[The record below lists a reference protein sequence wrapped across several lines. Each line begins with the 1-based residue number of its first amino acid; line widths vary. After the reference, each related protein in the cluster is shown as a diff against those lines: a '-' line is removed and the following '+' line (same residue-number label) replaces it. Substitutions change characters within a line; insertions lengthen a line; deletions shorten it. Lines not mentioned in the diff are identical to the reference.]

1 MFGTAFGSFLE
12 PKDSFDSQACWTIH
26 QRREGQTFVES
37 SHFVLR
43 KKKNNNNNCRPP
55 WRLWKNPQ
63 SFTIL
68 QLASMVGTPRK
79 NTIDQSTLVKLTVRM
94 LDCFTLRN
102 GSHASA
108 RFYWGCRQGL
118 SQKEASKNRLGCMRF
133 DWPNKSQIVTR
144 GVLSLRLALTLMPCQ
159 RLMNVQPQ
167 QLKATQG
174 RTDCRLD
181 FRLSCGRFKWMH
193 SKFHEVFRYFV

>member
-43 KKKNNNNNCRPP
+43 KKKKKQQQLQAAVEAVKESPKLYNSTAGIYGGDTQEKHNRPINTGEVDSSNAGLFHLEEWQP
-55 WRLWKNPQ
+55 RFRKVLLRMPPRTQ
-63 SFTIL
+63 SERGLKESFGMHEVW
-68 QLASMVGTPRK
+68 LA
-79 NTIDQSTLVKLTVRM
+79 Q
-94 LDCFTLRN
+94 
-102 GSHASA
+102 
-108 RFYWGCRQGL
+108 
-118 SQKEASKNRLGCMRF
+118 
-133 DWPNKSQIVTR
+133 QIVTR